1 MSYIKQLQNNHP
13 SQNNSIALI
22 DCNNFYASCE
32 RIFNPRLIGKPIVV
46 LSNNDG
52 CIITR
57 SAEAK
62 ELGIKMGEPYFKAKK
77 IIDKNNVRVFS
88 SNYSLY
94 GDISQRV
101 METLAR
107 FASDVEIYSID
118 EAFLGLNGF
127 ENYELSKY
135 CKYIRRTIKQW
146 VGIPVSIGVSTTKTL
161 SKIANNLAKKNKE
174 YDGVCILKSWF
185 DINEALKLTPIEDV
199 WGIGRRLSIFL
210 KKYKINTA
218 YDFTQLDKGWI
229 RKNMGVVGEKTFLEL
244 CGVSCIELELIPSDK
259 KSCCVSRSFSK
270 PVEKIDDLEESVSS
284 YGTRVA
290 EKIREEGLVAESMSI
305 FVLTN
310 YFNRKEKQYSN
321 SIKLQLPYPTNNSI
335 KIVKRAL
342 EGIKKI
348 YRQGYRYK
356 KAGVILYGLTK
367 AKQTRGLLDYDRES
381 SDSIMNTLDRI
392 NERYGSSTIRL
403 ASEGVDKSWSMRRES
418 VSPCYTTRF
427 DDLVEAKLSL

>member
-62 ELGIKMGEPYFKAKK
+62 ALGIKMGEPYFKAKK

-185 DINEALKLTPIEDV
+185 DINEALKSTSIEDV
-199 WGIGRRLSIFL
+199 WGIGRRLSVFL

-270 PVEKIDDLEESVSS
+270 PVEKIDDLEESISS

-356 KAGVILYGLTK
+356 KAGVLLYGLTK

>member
-135 CKYIRRTIKQW
+135 CQYIRRTIKQW

-185 DINEALKLTPIEDV
+185 DINEALKLTSIEDV
-199 WGIGRRLSIFL
+199 WGIGRRLSVFL

-244 CGVSCIELELIPSDK
+244 CGVSCIELDLIPSDK

-290 EKIREEGLVAESMSI
+290 EKIREEGLVAESMSV

>member
-77 IIDKNNVRVFS
+77 IIDKNNVKVFS

-135 CKYIRRTIKQW
+135 CQYIRRTIKQW

-185 DINEALKLTPIEDV
+185 DINEALKLTSIEDV
-199 WGIGRRLSIFL
+199 WGIGRRLSVFL

-270 PVEKIDDLEESVSS
+270 PVEKIDDLEESISS

-403 ASEGVDKSWSMRRES
+403 ASEGIDKSWSMRRES

>member
-135 CKYIRRTIKQW
+135 CQYIRRTIKQW

-185 DINEALKLTPIEDV
+185 DINEALKLTSIEDV
-199 WGIGRRLSIFL
+199 WGIGRRLSVFL
-210 KKYKINTA
+210 IKYKVNTA

-229 RKNMGVVGEKTFLEL
+229 RKNMEVVGEKTFLEL

>member
-135 CKYIRRTIKQW
+135 CQYIRRTIKQW

-185 DINEALKLTPIEDV
+185 DINEALKLTSIEDV

>member
-199 WGIGRRLSIFL
+199 WGIGRRLSVFL

-356 KAGVILYGLTK
+356 KAGVILYSLTK

>member
-77 IIDKNNVRVFS
+77 IIDRNNVRVFS

-127 ENYELSKY
+127 ENYELSTY
-135 CKYIRRTIKQW
+135 CGYIRRTIKRW

-185 DINEALKLTPIEDV
+185 DINEALKLTSIEDV
-199 WGIGRRLSIFL
+199 WGIGRRLSVFL

-244 CGVSCIELELIPSDK
+244 CGVSCIQMELIPSDK

-270 PVEKIDDLEESVSS
+270 PIERIEDLEESVSS
-284 YGTRVA
+284 YGTRVT
-290 EKIREEGLVAESMSI
+290 EKIREEGLVTDSI
-305 FVLTN
+305 SVFVLTN
-310 YFNRKEKQYSN
+310 YFNKKEKQYSN

-342 EGIKKI
+342 EGIRKI
-348 YRQGYRYK
+348 YRKGYRYK
-356 KAGVILYGLTK
+356 KAGVILYGLSK

-381 SDSIMNTLDRI
+381 SESIMNTMDRI
-392 NERYGSSTIRL
+392 NERYGNSTIRL
-403 ASEGVDKSWSMRRES
+403 ASEGIEKSWRMRRES

-427 DDLVEAKLSL
+427 DDLVEVKLSL

>member
-1 MSYIKQLQNNHP
+1 MSYIKQLQNNH
-13 SQNNSIALI
+13 SSLDNSIALI

-32 RIFNPRLIGKPIVV
+32 RIFNPKLMRKPIVV

-62 ELGIKMGEPYFKAKK
+62 KLGIKMGEPYFKAKK
-77 IIDKNNVRVFS
+77 IIDKNNIKVFS

-107 FASDVEIYSID
+107 FAPDIEIYSID

-135 CKYIRRTIKQW
+135 CSYIRRTIKQW
-146 VGIPVSIGVSTTKTL
+146 VGIPVSIGVSSTKTL

-174 YDGVCILKSWF
+174 YDGVCILKTWF
-185 DINEALKLTPIEDV
+185 DINEALKLTSIEDV

-210 KKYKINTA
+210 QKYNIKTA
-218 YDFTQLDKGWI
+218 YDFIQLDKGWI
-229 RKNMGVVGEKTFLEL
+229 RKNMGVVGERTFLEL
-244 CGVSCIELELIPSDK
+244 CGVSCIELDLIPSDK

-270 PVEKIDDLEESVSS
+270 PIEKIYDLEESVSA

-290 EKIREEGLVAESMSI
+290 AKIREEGLVAESMSV

-321 SIKLQLPYPTNNSI
+321 SIKLQLPFPTNNTI

-342 EGIKKI
+342 QGIRKI
-348 YRQGYRYK
+348 YREGYRYK
-356 KAGVILYGLTK
+356 KAGVILYGLSNSNHVK
-367 AKQTRGLLDYDRES
+367 GLLDYDRES
-381 SDSIMNTLDRI
+381 SDMIMNTMDRI
-392 NERYGSSTIRL
+392 NGRYGSSTIRL
-403 ASEGVDKSWSMRRES
+403 ASEGIEKSWRMRRES
-418 VSPCYTTRF
+418 VSPCYTTNF
-427 DDLVEAKLSL
+427 DDLVEVKI

>member
-77 IIDKNNVRVFS
+77 IIDKNNVKVFS

-135 CKYIRRTIKQW
+135 CQYIRRTIKQW

-199 WGIGRRLSIFL
+199 WGIGRRLSVFL

>member
-135 CKYIRRTIKQW
+135 CQYIRRTIKQW

-185 DINEALKLTPIEDV
+185 DINEALKLTSIEDV

-270 PVEKIDDLEESVSS
+270 PVEKIDDLEESISS

>member
-135 CKYIRRTIKQW
+135 CKYIRCTIKQW

-270 PVEKIDDLEESVSS
+270 PIEKIDDLEESISS

-342 EGIKKI
+342 EGIRKI
-348 YRQGYRYK
+348 YREGYRYK

-367 AKQTRGLLDYDRES
+367 AKQTRGLLDYDREN

-403 ASEGVDKSWSMRRES
+403 ASEGVEKSWRMRRES

>member
-199 WGIGRRLSIFL
+199 WGIGRRLSVFL

-342 EGIKKI
+342 EGIRKI
-348 YRQGYRYK
+348 YREGYRYK

-367 AKQTRGLLDYDRES
+367 AKQTKGLLDYDREN

-403 ASEGVDKSWSMRRES
+403 ASEGVDKSWRMRRES

>member
-174 YDGVCILKSWF
+174 YEGVCILKSCF

-218 YDFTQLDKGWI
+218 YDFNQLDKGWI

-342 EGIKKI
+342 EGIRKI
-348 YRQGYRYK
+348 YREGYRYK

-367 AKQTRGLLDYDRES
+367 AKQTRGLLDYDREN

-403 ASEGVDKSWSMRRES
+403 ASEGVEKSWRMRRES

>member
-135 CKYIRRTIKQW
+135 CQYIRRTIKQW

-185 DINEALKLTPIEDV
+185 DINEALKLTSIEDV
-199 WGIGRRLSIFL
+199 WGIGRRLSVFL

-270 PVEKIDDLEESVSS
+270 PVEKIDDLEESISS

-342 EGIKKI
+342 EGIRKI
-348 YRQGYRYK
+348 YREGYRYK

-367 AKQTRGLLDYDRES
+367 AKQTRGLLDYDREN

-403 ASEGVDKSWSMRRES
+403 ASEGVEKSWRMRRES